1 MSISTQDLQ
10 TLWAWLPGWY
20 DNQAQAIAE
29 PAWYVHLWLWHRVIP
44 RGVQGQPA
52 LFIEQANA
60 LTPQQAYRQRVLVLS
75 TDKVQYYACREP
87 ERWRGCGQEPARLIH
102 LTEAD
107 LLPLPGCVLDVQY
120 KNGEFHAQI
129 RPGYRCEFEYQGQK
143 RQVDIGWRVNPTTFI
158 SYDRGVDPQ
167 TGQALWGALMGPYI
181 FQKRE

>member
-1 MSISTQDLQ
+1 
-10 TLWAWLPGWY
+10 
-20 DNQAQAIAE
+20 
-29 PAWYVHLWLWHRVIP
+29 
-44 RGVQGQPA
+44 
-52 LFIEQANA
+52 
-60 LTPQQAYRQRVLVLS
+60 
-75 TDKVQYYACREP
+75 QYYACREP